1 MNKRAAVIVGVGA
14 RHGIGGA
21 MAVKAAREGL
31 HVFVVGR
38 TKSRLDNI
46 VHDISTQGDTAS
58 TCVADCTQQKDI
70 NAVFEHVT
78 NTEMNLELVVYNVGR
93 NMPSPFLEH
102 DQRIIEGNWKR
113 CVTGGMFVG
122 QHAVRS
128 MLGQTLSGDG
138 KRGTIIYTGASASMR
153 GNPMFSGFASA
164 KGALRGMVQSMQAEF
179 GKSGIH
185 VSHIVIDGVIN
196 GDLVKSVKGF
206 GKLALKM
213 KGENGSLLP
222 DEIAK
227 SFWLVHSQ
235 QRPPWTNEMDLRPF
249 KEKF

>member
-1 MNKRAAVIVGVGA
+1 MKNRAAIIVGVGA

-21 MAVKAAREGL
+21 MAVKAANEGL

-38 TKSRLDNI
+38 TESRLDDI
-46 VHDISTQGDTAS
+46 VHEITSQGGTAS

-70 NAVFEHVT
+70 DTVFEHVT
-78 NTEMNLELVVYNVGR
+78 NTKMDLELVVYNVGR

-102 DQRIIEGNWKR
+102 DQRIIEDNWKR
-113 CVTGGMFVG
+113 CVMGGMFVG
-122 QHAVRS
+122 QHSVKT
-128 MLGQTLSGDG
+128 MLEQPPSPEG

-179 GKSGIH
+179 GESGIH

-222 DEIAK
+222 DDIAK

-235 QRPPWTNEMDLRPF
+235 QMPPWTREMDLRPF

>member
-1 MNKRAAVIVGVGA
+1 MNKRAAIIVGVGA

-21 MAVKAAREGL
+21 MAVKAASKGL

-38 TKSRLDNI
+38 TESRLDNI
-46 VHDISTQGDTAS
+46 VHEITSQGGAAS
-58 TCVADCTQQKDI
+58 ACVADCTQQQDI
-70 NAVFEHVT
+70 DAVFEQVA
-78 NTEMNLELVVYNVGR
+78 NTEMPLELVVYNVGR
-93 NMPSPFLEH
+93 NMPAPFLEH
-102 DQRIIEGNWKR
+102 DQRIIEDNWKR
-113 CVTGGMFVG
+113 CVMGGLFVG
-122 QHAVRS
+122 QHAVKQ
-128 MLGQTLSGDG
+128 MLEQTPSAEG

-164 KGALRGMVQSMQAEF
+164 KGALRGMIQSMQAEF
-179 GKSGIH
+179 SESGIH
-185 VSHIVIDGVIN
+185 VSHVVIDGVIN

-235 QRPPWTNEMDLRPF
+235 QTPPWTHEMDLRPF